1 MRVEFL
7 PSIDFNQMLVYSTFV
22 HLFFLTWVMF
32 LPDHKTQEQI
42 VVPTFRL
49 DLIELPPKEKSA
61 PSSKK
66 KQVVPSA
73 SAKKKAESKAKPIV
87 KKLKRSTLKPK
98 VKKISPPKPI
108 IKAKQLPPPKPIVKE
123 SKARKKILEDLK
135 SFESN
140 SIKRSPLEQLDLLAR
155 LAPKVQEEKV
165 IPPKAMQE
173 ETFREPERAKAAEL
187 PVKPEPKVGL
197 PAEPE
202 PKVGLPVKP
211 EPKVE
216 LPAESEPKVEL
227 PVEPEPKVELPVE
240 PEPGKLL
247 PRVDDI
253 ENTAKEREL
262 IALSKQLV
270 KLDVGKEVQS
280 TSALMT
286 ELEAIENKEVHPT
299 DILMDGDQFKKSDN
313 FSAFKS
319 IKGESLI
326 SVVEKFKDLEE
337 SSQEIKID
345 VSQGQMVLKEFK
357 TSIQRGEVPVS
368 ETKNEPETSNAL
380 SAYVGEVY
388 KRVYSQWKTPLGAK
402 FKNVTVSFTI
412 FSKGNINS
420 PVIRKS
426 AGDKN
431 LDSVAVSAIIDS
443 VPFPELPEELNRPN
457 LKVNIIFKY
466 VPEKN

>member
-7 PSIDFNQMLVYSTFV
+7 PSIDFNQMLVYSTFT

-32 LPDHKTQEQI
+32 LPDHRTQEQI

-49 DLIELPPKEKSA
+49 DLIELSPKENA

-66 KQVVPSA
+66 QQAVPSA
-73 SAKKKAESKAKPIV
+73 SAKKKAEPKAKPIV
-87 KKLKRSTLKPK
+87 KKLKRSALKPK
-98 VKKISPPKPI
+98 AKKSPPPKPI
-108 IKAKQLPPPKPIVKE
+108 IKE

-165 IPPKAMQE
+165 IPPKAMPE
-173 ETFREPERAKAAEL
+173 ETFREPERKKAAEL
-187 PVKPEPKVGL
+187 P
-197 PAEPE
+197 AE
-202 PKVGLPVKP
+202 P

-216 LPAESEPKVEL
+216 LPAEPEPKVEL
-227 PVEPEPKVELPVE
+227 PVEPEPKVELLVDPK
-240 PEPGKLL
+240 PGKLL

-253 ENTAKEREL
+253 EITAKEREL
-262 IALSKQLV
+262 IALSEQLV
-270 KLDVGKEVQS
+270 KLDLRKEVQS

-299 DILMDGDQFKKSDN
+299 DILMDGEQFEKSDS

-319 IKGESLI
+319 IKGESFN
-326 SVVEKFKDLEE
+326 SVVEKFQDLEE
-337 SSQEIKID
+337 SSEEIKID

-357 TSIQRGEVPVS
+357 TSIQRGGVPVS
-368 ETKNEPETSNAL
+368 ETKTEPETSSAL
-380 SAYVGEVY
+380 SLYVGKVY
-388 KRVYSQWKTPLGAK
+388 KRVYSKWKTPLGSK
-402 FKNVTVSFTI
+402 FENVTVSFTI

-431 LDSVAVSAIIDS
+431 LDSIAVSAIIDS

>member
-7 PSIDFNQMLVYSTFV
+7 PSIDFNQMLVYSTFT
-22 HLFFLTWVMF
+22 HLLFLTWVMF
-32 LPDHKTQEQI
+32 LPDHRTQEQI

-49 DLIELPPKEKSA
+49 DLIELSPKENAS
-61 PSSKK
+61 SSKK
-66 KQVVPSA
+66 QQAVPSA
-73 SAKKKAESKAKPIV
+73 SAKKKAEPKAKPIV
-87 KKLKRSTLKPK
+87 KKLKRSALKPK
-98 VKKISPPKPI
+98 VKKSPPPKPI
-108 IKAKQLPPPKPIVKE
+108 IKAKQLPPPKPIIKE

-173 ETFREPERAKAAEL
+173 ETFREPERKKAAEL
-187 PVKPEPKVGL
+187 P
-197 PAEPE
+197 AEP
-202 PKVGLPVKP
+202 
-211 EPKVE
+211 
-216 LPAESEPKVEL
+216 EPKVEL
-227 PVEPEPKVELPVE
+227 PVEPEPKVELLVDPK
-240 PEPGKLL
+240 PEKLL
-247 PRVDDI
+247 LRVDDI
-253 ENTAKEREL
+253 EITAKEREL
-262 IALSKQLV
+262 IALSEQLV
-270 KLDVGKEVQS
+270 KLDLRKEVQS

-299 DILMDGDQFKKSDN
+299 DILMDGEQFEKSDS

-319 IKGESLI
+319 IKGESFN
-326 SVVEKFKDLEE
+326 SVVEKFQDLEE
-337 SSQEIKID
+337 SSEEIKID

-357 TSIQRGEVPVS
+357 TSIQRGGVPVS
-368 ETKNEPETSNAL
+368 ETKTEPETSSAL
-380 SAYVGEVY
+380 SLYVGKVY
-388 KRVYSQWKTPLGAK
+388 KRVYSKWKTPLGSK
-402 FKNVTVSFTI
+402 FENVTVSFTI

-431 LDSVAVSAIIDS
+431 LDSIAVSAIIDS

>member
-7 PSIDFNQMLVYSTFV
+7 PSIDFNQMLVYSTFA

-32 LPDHKTQEQI
+32 LPDHRTQEQI

-49 DLIELPPKEKSA
+49 DIIELSPKEKPA

-66 KQVVPSA
+66 KQTVPSA
-73 SAKKKAESKAKPIV
+73 TTKKKAVPKAKPIV
-87 KKLKRSTLKPK
+87 KNLKRSTLKP
-98 VKKISPPKPI
+98 
-108 IKAKQLPPPKPIVKE
+108 KAKQLPPPKPIIKE

-135 SFESN
+135 SLESN

-173 ETFREPERAKAAEL
+173 ETFIEPEREKAA
-187 PVKPEPKVGL
+187 
-197 PAEPE
+197 
-202 PKVGLPVKP
+202 
-211 EPKVE
+211 
-216 LPAESEPKVEL
+216 EL

-240 PEPGKLL
+240 PESKAEPPVEPKPGKLL

-253 ENTAKEREL
+253 EITAKEREL
-262 IALSKQLV
+262 IALSEQLV
-270 KLDVGKEVQS
+270 KLDLKKEVQS
-280 TSALMT
+280 TSSLMT
-286 ELEAIENKEVHPT
+286 ELEAIENKEVHST
-299 DILMDGDQFKKSDN
+299 DILSEGGEFKKSSP
-313 FSAFKS
+313 SAFEN
-319 IKGESLI
+319 IKGESLT
-326 SVVEKFKDLEE
+326 SVVEKFQDLEE

-345 VSQGQMVLKEFK
+345 VSQGQMVLKKFT
-357 TSIQRGEVPVS
+357 TSIQRGGVPVS
-368 ETKNEPETSNAL
+368 ETKTEPETSNAL
-380 SAYVGEVY
+380 SLYVGEVY
-388 KRVYSQWKTPLGAK
+388 KRVYSKWKTPLGSK
-402 FKNVTVSFTI
+402 FENVTVSFTI

-431 LDSVAVSAIIDS
+431 LDSIAVSAIIDS

>member
-7 PSIDFNQMLVYSTFV
+7 PSIDFNQMLVYSTFT
-22 HLFFLTWVMF
+22 HLLFLTWVMF
-32 LPDHKTQEQI
+32 LPDHRTQEQI

-49 DLIELPPKEKSA
+49 DLIELSPKENA

-66 KQVVPSA
+66 QQAVPSA
-73 SAKKKAESKAKPIV
+73 SAKKKAEPKAKPIV
-87 KKLKRSTLKPK
+87 KKLKRSALKPK
-98 VKKISPPKPI
+98 AKKSPPPKPI
-108 IKAKQLPPPKPIVKE
+108 IKE

-173 ETFREPERAKAAEL
+173 ETFREPERKKAAEL
-187 PVKPEPKVGL
+187 P
-197 PAEPE
+197 AE
-202 PKVGLPVKP
+202 P

-216 LPAESEPKVEL
+216 LPAE
-227 PVEPEPKVELPVE
+227 PEPKVELLVDPK
-240 PEPGKLL
+240 PGKLL

-253 ENTAKEREL
+253 EITAKEREL
-262 IALSKQLV
+262 IALSEQLV
-270 KLDVGKEVQS
+270 KLDLRKEDQS

-299 DILMDGDQFKKSDN
+299 DILMDGEQFEKSDS

-319 IKGESLI
+319 IKGESFN
-326 SVVEKFKDLEE
+326 SVVEKFQDLEE
-337 SSQEIKID
+337 SSEEIKID

-357 TSIQRGEVPVS
+357 TSIQRGGVPVS
-368 ETKNEPETSNAL
+368 ETKTEPETSSAL
-380 SAYVGEVY
+380 SLYVGKVY
-388 KRVYSQWKTPLGAK
+388 KRVYSKWKTPLGSK
-402 FKNVTVSFTI
+402 FENVTVSFTI

-431 LDSVAVSAIIDS
+431 LDSIAVSAIIDS

-457 LKVNIIFKY
+457 LTVNIIFKY
-466 VPEKN
+466 VPEKK

>member
-1 MRVEFL
+1 
-7 PSIDFNQMLVYSTFV
+7 
-22 HLFFLTWVMF
+22 MF
-32 LPDHKTQEQI
+32 LPDHRTQEQI

-49 DLIELPPKEKSA
+49 DLIELSPKENA

-66 KQVVPSA
+66 QQAVPSA
-73 SAKKKAESKAKPIV
+73 SAKKKAEPKAKPIV
-87 KKLKRSTLKPK
+87 KKLKRSALKPK
-98 VKKISPPKPI
+98 VKKSPPPKPI
-108 IKAKQLPPPKPIVKE
+108 IKE

-173 ETFREPERAKAAEL
+173 ETFREPERKKAAEL
-187 PVKPEPKVGL
+187 P
-197 PAEPE
+197 AE
-202 PKVGLPVKP
+202 P

-216 LPAESEPKVEL
+216 LPAEPEPKVEL
-227 PVEPEPKVELPVE
+227 PVEPEPKVEFLVDPK
-240 PEPGKLL
+240 PGKLL

-253 ENTAKEREL
+253 EITAKEREL
-262 IALSKQLV
+262 IALSEQLV
-270 KLDVGKEVQS
+270 KLDLRKEVQS

-299 DILMDGDQFKKSDN
+299 DILMDGEQFEKSDSS
-313 FSAFKS
+313 SAFKS
-319 IKGESLI
+319 IKGASFN
-326 SVVEKFKDLEE
+326 SVVEKFQDLEE
-337 SSQEIKID
+337 SSEEIKID
-345 VSQGQMVLKEFK
+345 VSQRQMVLKEFK
-357 TSIQRGEVPVS
+357 TSIQRGGVPVPETKTES
-368 ETKNEPETSNAL
+368 ETSSAL
-380 SAYVGEVY
+380 SLYVGKVY
-388 KRVYSQWKTPLGAK
+388 KRVYSKWKKPLGSK

-431 LDSVAVSAIIDS
+431 LDSIAVSAIIDS

-466 VPEKN
+466 VPEKK

>member
-49 DLIELPPKEKSA
+49 DLIEIPSKEKSA

-66 KQVVPSA
+66 KQAVPSA

-98 VKKISPPKPI
+98 VEKISPPTPI

-187 PVKPEPKVGL
+187 PVKPEPKVEL

-202 PKVGLPVKP
+202 SKM
-211 EPKVE
+211 E
-216 LPAESEPKVEL
+216 LPA
-227 PVEPEPKVELPVE
+227 EPEPKVELPVE

-286 ELEAIENKEVHPT
+286 ELEAIESKEVHPT
-299 DILMDGDQFKKSDN
+299 DILMGGDQFKKSDS

-319 IKGESLI
+319 IKGKSFT
-326 SVVEKFKDLEE
+326 SVVEKLQDLEE

-388 KRVYSQWKTPLGAK
+388 KRVYSKWKTPLGSK
-402 FKNVTVSFTI
+402 FESVTISFTI

-443 VPFPELPEELNRPN
+443 VPFPELPEDLNRPN

>member
-7 PSIDFNQMLVYSTFV
+7 PSIDFNQMLVYSTFA
-22 HLFFLTWVMF
+22 HLLFLTWVMF
-32 LPDHKTQEQI
+32 LPDHRIQEQI

-49 DLIELPPKEKSA
+49 DLIELSPKENA

-66 KQVVPSA
+66 QQAVPSA
-73 SAKKKAESKAKPIV
+73 SAKKKAEPKAKPIV
-87 KKLKRSTLKPK
+87 KKLKRSALKPK
-98 VKKISPPKPI
+98 AKKSPPPKPI
-108 IKAKQLPPPKPIVKE
+108 IKAKQLPPPKPIIKE

-173 ETFREPERAKAAEL
+173 ETFREPERKKAAE
-187 PVKPEPKVGL
+187 L

-202 PKVGLPVKP
+202 PKVELLVD
-211 EPKVE
+211 PK
-216 LPAESEPKVEL
+216 
-227 PVEPEPKVELPVE
+227 
-240 PEPGKLL
+240 PGKLL

-253 ENTAKEREL
+253 EITAKEREL
-262 IALSKQLV
+262 IALSEQLV
-270 KLDVGKEVQS
+270 KLDLRKEVQS

-299 DILMDGDQFKKSDN
+299 DILMDGEQFEKSDSS
-313 FSAFKS
+313 SAFKS
-319 IKGESLI
+319 IKGGSFN
-326 SVVEKFKDLEE
+326 SVVEKFQDLEE
-337 SSQEIKID
+337 SSEEIKID
-345 VSQGQMVLKEFK
+345 VSQRQMVLKEFK
-357 TSIQRGEVPVS
+357 TSIQRGGVPVS
-368 ETKNEPETSNAL
+368 ETKTEPETSSAL
-380 SAYVGEVY
+380 SLYVGKVY
-388 KRVYSQWKTPLGAK
+388 KRVYSKWKTPLGSK

-431 LDSVAVSAIIDS
+431 LDSIAVSAIIDS

-457 LKVNIIFKY
+457 LKINIIFKY
-466 VPEKN
+466 VPEKK

>member
-7 PSIDFNQMLVYSTFV
+7 PSIDFNQMLVYSTFT
-22 HLFFLTWVMF
+22 HLLFLTWVMF
-32 LPDHKTQEQI
+32 LPDHRTQEQI

-49 DLIELPPKEKSA
+49 DLIELSPKENA

-66 KQVVPSA
+66 QQAVPSA
-73 SAKKKAESKAKPIV
+73 SAKKKAEPKAKPIV
-87 KKLKRSTLKPK
+87 KKLKRSALKPK
-98 VKKISPPKPI
+98 VKKSPPPKPI
-108 IKAKQLPPPKPIVKE
+108 IKAKQLPPPKPIIKE

-173 ETFREPERAKAAEL
+173 ETFREPERKKAAE
-187 PVKPEPKVGL
+187 L

-202 PKVGLPVKP
+202 PKVEFLVD
-211 EPKVE
+211 PK
-216 LPAESEPKVEL
+216 
-227 PVEPEPKVELPVE
+227 
-240 PEPGKLL
+240 PGKLL

-253 ENTAKEREL
+253 EITAKEREL
-262 IALSKQLV
+262 IALSEQLV
-270 KLDVGKEVQS
+270 KLDLRKEVQS

-299 DILMDGDQFKKSDN
+299 DILMDGEQFEKSDS

-319 IKGESLI
+319 IKGESFN
-326 SVVEKFKDLEE
+326 SVVEKFQDLEE
-337 SSQEIKID
+337 SSEEIKID

-357 TSIQRGEVPVS
+357 TSIQRGGVPVS
-368 ETKNEPETSNAL
+368 ETKTEPETSSAL
-380 SAYVGEVY
+380 SLYVGKVY
-388 KRVYSQWKTPLGAK
+388 KRVYSKWKTPLGSK
-402 FKNVTVSFTI
+402 FENVTVSFTI

-431 LDSVAVSAIIDS
+431 LDSIAVSAIIDS

-457 LKVNIIFKY
+457 LTVNIIFKY
-466 VPEKN
+466 VPEKK

>member
-7 PSIDFNQMLVYSTFV
+7 PSIDFNQMLVYSTFT
-22 HLFFLTWVMF
+22 HLLFLTWVMF
-32 LPDHKTQEQI
+32 LPDHRTQEQI

-49 DLIELPPKEKSA
+49 DLIELSPKENA

-66 KQVVPSA
+66 QQAVPSA
-73 SAKKKAESKAKPIV
+73 SAKKKAEPKAKPIV
-87 KKLKRSTLKPK
+87 KKLKRSALKPK
-98 VKKISPPKPI
+98 VKKSPPPKPI
-108 IKAKQLPPPKPIVKE
+108 IKAKQLPPPKPIIKE

-173 ETFREPERAKAAEL
+173 ETFREPERKKAAEL
-187 PVKPEPKVGL
+187 P
-197 PAEPE
+197 AE
-202 PKVGLPVKP
+202 P

-216 LPAESEPKVEL
+216 LPAE
-227 PVEPEPKVELPVE
+227 PEPKVELLVDPK
-240 PEPGKLL
+240 PGKLL

-253 ENTAKEREL
+253 EITAKEREL
-262 IALSKQLV
+262 IALSEQLV
-270 KLDVGKEVQS
+270 KLDLRKEVQS

-299 DILMDGDQFKKSDN
+299 DILMDGEQFEKSDS

-319 IKGESLI
+319 IKGESFN
-326 SVVEKFKDLEE
+326 SVVEKFQDLEE
-337 SSQEIKID
+337 SSEEIKID

-357 TSIQRGEVPVS
+357 TSIQRGGVPVS
-368 ETKNEPETSNAL
+368 ETKTEPETSSAL
-380 SAYVGEVY
+380 SLYVGKVY
-388 KRVYSQWKTPLGAK
+388 KRVYSKWKTPLGSK
-402 FKNVTVSFTI
+402 FENVTVSFTI

-431 LDSVAVSAIIDS
+431 LDSIAVSAIIDS

-457 LKVNIIFKY
+457 LTVNIIFKY
-466 VPEKN
+466 VPEKK

>member
-1 MRVEFL
+1 MRVELL
-7 PSIDFNQMLVYSTFV
+7 PSIDFNQMLVYSTFT
-22 HLFFLTWVMF
+22 HLLFLTWVMF
-32 LPDHKTQEQI
+32 LPDHRTQEQI

-49 DLIELPPKEKSA
+49 DLIELSPKENA

-66 KQVVPSA
+66 QQAVP
-73 SAKKKAESKAKPIV
+73 SAKKKAEPKAKPIV
-87 KKLKRSTLKPK
+87 KKLKRSALKPK
-98 VKKISPPKPI
+98 AKKSPPPKPI
-108 IKAKQLPPPKPIVKE
+108 IKE

-173 ETFREPERAKAAEL
+173 ETFREPERKKAAEL
-187 PVKPEPKVGL
+187 P
-197 PAEPE
+197 AE
-202 PKVGLPVKP
+202 P

-216 LPAESEPKVEL
+216 LPAEPEPKVEL
-227 PVEPEPKVELPVE
+227 PAEPEPKVELPAE
-240 PEPGKLL
+240 PEPKVELLVDPKPGKLL

-253 ENTAKEREL
+253 EITEKEREL
-262 IALSKQLV
+262 IALSEQLV
-270 KLDVGKEVQS
+270 KLDLKKEDQS

-299 DILMDGDQFKKSDN
+299 DILMDGEQFEKSDS

-319 IKGESLI
+319 IKGESFN
-326 SVVEKFKDLEE
+326 SVVEKFQDLEE
-337 SSQEIKID
+337 SSEEIKID

-357 TSIQRGEVPVS
+357 TSIQRGGVPVS
-368 ETKNEPETSNAL
+368 ETKTEPETSSAL
-380 SAYVGEVY
+380 SLYVGKIY
-388 KRVYSQWKTPLGAK
+388 KRVYSKWKTPLGSK
-402 FKNVTVSFTI
+402 FENATVSFTI

-431 LDSVAVSAIIDS
+431 LDSIAVSAIIDS

-466 VPEKN
+466 VPEKK

>member
-7 PSIDFNQMLVYSTFV
+7 PSIDFNQMLVYSTFT
-22 HLFFLTWVMF
+22 HLLFLTWVMF
-32 LPDHKTQEQI
+32 LPDHRTQEQI

-49 DLIELPPKEKSA
+49 DLIELSPKENA

-66 KQVVPSA
+66 QQAVPSA
-73 SAKKKAESKAKPIV
+73 SAKKKAEPKAKPIV
-87 KKLKRSTLKPK
+87 KKLKRSALKPK
-98 VKKISPPKPI
+98 VKKSPPPKPI
-108 IKAKQLPPPKPIVKE
+108 IKAKQSPPPKPIIKE

-173 ETFREPERAKAAEL
+173 ETFREPERKKAAEL
-187 PVKPEPKVGL
+187 P
-197 PAEPE
+197 AE
-202 PKVGLPVKP
+202 P

-216 LPAESEPKVEL
+216 LPAEPEPKVEL
-227 PVEPEPKVELPVE
+227 PVEPEPKVELLVDPK
-240 PEPGKLL
+240 PGKLL

-253 ENTAKEREL
+253 EITAKEREL
-262 IALSKQLV
+262 IALSEQLV
-270 KLDVGKEVQS
+270 KLDLRKEVQS

-299 DILMDGDQFKKSDN
+299 DILMDGEQFEKSDS

-319 IKGESLI
+319 IKGESFN
-326 SVVEKFKDLEE
+326 SVVEKFQDLEE
-337 SSQEIKID
+337 SSEEIKID

-357 TSIQRGEVPVS
+357 TSIQRGGVPVS
-368 ETKNEPETSNAL
+368 ETKTEPETSSAL
-380 SAYVGEVY
+380 SLYVGKVY
-388 KRVYSQWKTPLGAK
+388 KRVYSKWKTPLGSK
-402 FKNVTVSFTI
+402 FENVTVSFTI

-431 LDSVAVSAIIDS
+431 LDSIAVSAIIDS

-466 VPEKN
+466 VPEKK

>member
-7 PSIDFNQMLVYSTFV
+7 PSIDFNQMLVYSTFA

-32 LPDHKTQEQI
+32 LPDHRTQEQI

-49 DLIELPPKEKSA
+49 DIIELSPKEKPA

-66 KQVVPSA
+66 KQAVPSA
-73 SAKKKAESKAKPIV
+73 TTKKKAVPKAKPIV

-98 VKKISPPKPI
+98 AKQLSPPEPI
-108 IKAKQLPPPKPIVKE
+108 IKE
-123 SKARKKILEDLK
+123 TKARKKILEDLK
-135 SFESN
+135 SLESN

-173 ETFREPERAKAAEL
+173 ETFIEPEREKAAE
-187 PVKPEPKVGL
+187 L

-202 PKVGLPVKP
+202 PKV
-211 EPKVE
+211 EP
-216 LPAESEPKVEL
+216 
-227 PVEPEPKVELPVE
+227 PVEPK
-240 PEPGKLL
+240 PGKLL

-253 ENTAKEREL
+253 EITAKEREL
-262 IALSKQLV
+262 IALSEQLI
-270 KLDVGKEVQS
+270 KLDLKKEVQS
-280 TSALMT
+280 TSSLMT
-286 ELEAIENKEVHPT
+286 ELEAIENKEVHST
-299 DILMDGDQFKKSDN
+299 DILSEGGQFEKSSP
-313 FSAFKS
+313 SAFEN
-319 IKGESLI
+319 IKGESLT
-326 SVVEKFKDLEE
+326 SVVEKFQDLEE

-345 VSQGQMVLKEFK
+345 VSQGQMVLREFK
-357 TSIQRGEVPVS
+357 TSIQRGGVPVS
-368 ETKNEPETSNAL
+368 ETKTEPETSNAL
-380 SAYVGEVY
+380 SLYVGEVY
-388 KRVYSQWKTPLGAK
+388 KRVYSKWKTPLGSK
-402 FKNVTVSFTI
+402 FENVTVSFTI

-431 LDSVAVSAIIDS
+431 LDSIAVSAIIDS

>member
-7 PSIDFNQMLVYSTFV
+7 PSIDFNQMLVYSTFT
-22 HLFFLTWVMF
+22 HLLFLTWVMF
-32 LPDHKTQEQI
+32 LPDHRTQEQI

-49 DLIELPPKEKSA
+49 DLIELSPKENA

-66 KQVVPSA
+66 QQAVPSA
-73 SAKKKAESKAKPIV
+73 SAKKKAEPKAKPIV
-87 KKLKRSTLKPK
+87 KKLKRSALKPK
-98 VKKISPPKPI
+98 VKQSPPPKPI
-108 IKAKQLPPPKPIVKE
+108 IKE

-173 ETFREPERAKAAEL
+173 ETFREPERKKAAE
-187 PVKPEPKVGL
+187 L

-202 PKVGLPVKP
+202 PKVELLVD
-211 EPKVE
+211 PK
-216 LPAESEPKVEL
+216 
-227 PVEPEPKVELPVE
+227 
-240 PEPGKLL
+240 PGKLL
-247 PRVDDI
+247 PRIDDI
-253 ENTAKEREL
+253 EITAKEREL
-262 IALSKQLV
+262 IALSEQLV
-270 KLDVGKEVQS
+270 KLDLRKEVQS

-299 DILMDGDQFKKSDN
+299 DILMDGEQFEKSDS

-319 IKGESLI
+319 IKGESFN
-326 SVVEKFKDLEE
+326 SVVEKFQDLEE
-337 SSQEIKID
+337 SSEEIKID

-357 TSIQRGEVPVS
+357 TSIQRGGVPVS
-368 ETKNEPETSNAL
+368 ETKTEPETSSAL
-380 SAYVGEVY
+380 SLYVGKVY
-388 KRVYSQWKTPLGAK
+388 KRVYSKWKTPLGSK
-402 FKNVTVSFTI
+402 FENVTVSFTI

-431 LDSVAVSAIIDS
+431 LDSIAVSAIIDS

-457 LKVNIIFKY
+457 LKVDIIFKY

>member
-7 PSIDFNQMLVYSTFV
+7 PSIDFNQMLVYSTFA
-22 HLFFLTWVMF
+22 HLLFLTWVMF
-32 LPDHKTQEQI
+32 LPDHRTQEQI

-49 DLIELPPKEKSA
+49 DLIELSPKANA

-66 KQVVPSA
+66 KQAVPSA
-73 SAKKKAESKAKPIV
+73 TTEKKAAPKAKPIV

-98 VKKISPPKPI
+98 
-108 IKAKQLPPPKPIVKE
+108 AKQLPPPKPVFKE

-173 ETFREPERAKAAEL
+173 ETFREPERKKAAE
-187 PVKPEPKVGL
+187 L

-202 PKVGLPVKP
+202 PKVEFLVD
-211 EPKVE
+211 PK
-216 LPAESEPKVEL
+216 
-227 PVEPEPKVELPVE
+227 
-240 PEPGKLL
+240 PGKLL

-253 ENTAKEREL
+253 EITAKEREL
-262 IALSKQLV
+262 IALSEQLV
-270 KLDVGKEVQS
+270 KLDLRKEDQS

-299 DILMDGDQFKKSDN
+299 DILMDGEQFEKSDS

-319 IKGESLI
+319 IKGESFN
-326 SVVEKFKDLEE
+326 SVVEKFQDLEE
-337 SSQEIKID
+337 SSEEIKID

-357 TSIQRGEVPVS
+357 TSIQRGGVLVS
-368 ETKNEPETSNAL
+368 EIKTEPETSSAL
-380 SAYVGEVY
+380 SLYVGKVY
-388 KRVYSQWKTPLGAK
+388 KRVYSKWKTPLGSK
-402 FKNVTVSFTI
+402 FENVTVSFTI

-431 LDSVAVSAIIDS
+431 LDSIAVSAIIDS

>member
-1 MRVEFL
+1 MRIEFL
-7 PSIDFNQMLVYSTFV
+7 PSIDFNQMLVYSTFA
-22 HLFFLTWVMF
+22 HLLFLTWVMF
-32 LPDHKTQEQI
+32 LPNHRIQEQI

-49 DLIELPPKEKSA
+49 DLIELSPKAKPASL
-61 PSSKK
+61 PKK
-66 KQVVPSA
+66 KEVSPPA
-73 SAKKKAESKAKPIV
+73 TAKKKAAPKAKPIV

-98 VKKISPPKPI
+98 
-108 IKAKQLPPPKPIVKE
+108 AKQLPSPKPVFKE

-165 IPPKAMQE
+165 MPPKAMQE
-173 ETFREPERAKAAEL
+173 ETFREPERKKTAE
-187 PVKPEPKVGL
+187 L

-202 PKVGLPVKP
+202 PKVEFLVD
-211 EPKVE
+211 PK
-216 LPAESEPKVEL
+216 
-227 PVEPEPKVELPVE
+227 
-240 PEPGKLL
+240 PGKLL

-253 ENTAKEREL
+253 EITAKEREL
-262 IALSKQLV
+262 IALSEQLV
-270 KLDVGKEVQS
+270 KLDLRKEDQS

-299 DILMDGDQFKKSDN
+299 DILMDGEQFEKSDS

-319 IKGESLI
+319 IKGESFN
-326 SVVEKFKDLEE
+326 SVVEKFQDLEE
-337 SSQEIKID
+337 SSEEIKID

-357 TSIQRGEVPVS
+357 TSIQRGGVPVS
-368 ETKNEPETSNAL
+368 ETKTEPETSSAL
-380 SAYVGEVY
+380 SLYVGKVY
-388 KRVYSQWKTPLGAK
+388 KRVYSKWKTPLGSK
-402 FKNVTVSFTI
+402 FENVTVSFTI

-431 LDSVAVSAIIDS
+431 LDSIAVSAIIDS

-457 LKVNIIFKY
+457 LTVNIIFKY
-466 VPEKN
+466 VPEKK

>member
-7 PSIDFNQMLVYSTFV
+7 PSIDFNQMLVYSTFT
-22 HLFFLTWVMF
+22 HLLFLTWVMF
-32 LPDHKTQEQI
+32 LPDHRTQEQI

-49 DLIELPPKEKSA
+49 DLIELSPKENA

-66 KQVVPSA
+66 QQAVPSA
-73 SAKKKAESKAKPIV
+73 SAKKKAEPKAKPIV
-87 KKLKRSTLKPK
+87 KKLKRSALKPK
-98 VKKISPPKPI
+98 VKKSPPPKPI
-108 IKAKQLPPPKPIVKE
+108 IKAKQLPPPKPIIKE

-173 ETFREPERAKAAEL
+173 ETFREPERKKAAEL
-187 PVKPEPKVGL
+187 P
-197 PAEPE
+197 AEP
-202 PKVGLPVKP
+202 
-211 EPKVE
+211 
-216 LPAESEPKVEL
+216 EPKVEL
-227 PVEPEPKVELPVE
+227 PVEPEPKVEFLVDPK
-240 PEPGKLL
+240 PGKLL

-253 ENTAKEREL
+253 EITAKEREL
-262 IALSKQLV
+262 IALSEQLV
-270 KLDVGKEVQS
+270 KLDLRKEVQS

-299 DILMDGDQFKKSDN
+299 DILMDGEQFEKSDS

-319 IKGESLI
+319 IKGESFN
-326 SVVEKFKDLEE
+326 SVVEKFQDLEE
-337 SSQEIKID
+337 SSEEIKID

-357 TSIQRGEVPVS
+357 TSIQRGGVPVS
-368 ETKNEPETSNAL
+368 ETKTEPETSSAL
-380 SAYVGEVY
+380 SLYVGKVY
-388 KRVYSQWKTPLGAK
+388 KRVYSKWKTPLGSK
-402 FKNVTVSFTI
+402 FENVTVSFTI

-431 LDSVAVSAIIDS
+431 LDSIAVSAIIDS

-457 LKVNIIFKY
+457 LTVNIIFKY
-466 VPEKN
+466 VPEKK

>member
-7 PSIDFNQMLVYSTFV
+7 PSIDFNQMLVYSTFT
-22 HLFFLTWVMF
+22 HLLFLTWVMF
-32 LPDHKTQEQI
+32 LPDHRTQEQI

-49 DLIELPPKEKSA
+49 DLIELSPKENA

-66 KQVVPSA
+66 QQAVPSA
-73 SAKKKAESKAKPIV
+73 SAKKKAEPKAKPIV
-87 KKLKRSTLKPK
+87 KKLKRSALKPK
-98 VKKISPPKPI
+98 VKKSPPPKPI
-108 IKAKQLPPPKPIVKE
+108 IKAKQLPPPKPIIKE

-173 ETFREPERAKAAEL
+173 ETFREPERKKAAE
-187 PVKPEPKVGL
+187 L

-202 PKVGLPVKP
+202 PKVELLVD
-211 EPKVE
+211 PK
-216 LPAESEPKVEL
+216 
-227 PVEPEPKVELPVE
+227 
-240 PEPGKLL
+240 PGKLL

-253 ENTAKEREL
+253 EITAKEREL
-262 IALSKQLV
+262 IALSEQLV
-270 KLDVGKEVQS
+270 KLDLRKEVQS

-299 DILMDGDQFKKSDN
+299 DILMDGEQFEKSDS

-319 IKGESLI
+319 IKGESFN
-326 SVVEKFKDLEE
+326 SVVEKFQDLEE
-337 SSQEIKID
+337 SSEEIKID

-357 TSIQRGEVPVS
+357 TSIQRGGVPVS
-368 ETKNEPETSNAL
+368 ETKTEPETSSAL
-380 SAYVGEVY
+380 SLYVGKVY
-388 KRVYSQWKTPLGAK
+388 KRVYSKWKTPLGSK
-402 FKNVTVSFTI
+402 FENVTVSFTI

-431 LDSVAVSAIIDS
+431 LDSIAVSAIIDS
-443 VPFPELPEELNRPN
+443 VPFPDLPEELNRPN
-457 LKVNIIFKY
+457 LTVNIIFKY
-466 VPEKN
+466 VPEKK

>member
-7 PSIDFNQMLVYSTFV
+7 PSIDFNQMLVYSTFA
-22 HLFFLTWVMF
+22 HLLFLTWVMF
-32 LPDHKTQEQI
+32 LPDHRTQEQI

-49 DLIELPPKEKSA
+49 DIIELSPKEKPA

-66 KQVVPSA
+66 KQAVPSA
-73 SAKKKAESKAKPIV
+73 TTKKKAVPKAKPIV

-98 VKKISPPKPI
+98 
-108 IKAKQLPPPKPIVKE
+108 AKQLPSPKPVFKE
-123 SKARKKILEDLK
+123 SKTRKKILEDLK

-140 SIKRSPLEQLDLLAR
+140 SIKGSPLEQLDLLAR

-173 ETFREPERAKAAEL
+173 ETFREPERKKAAA
-187 PVKPEPKVGL
+187 L

-202 PKVGLPVKP
+202 PKVELLVD
-211 EPKVE
+211 PK
-216 LPAESEPKVEL
+216 
-227 PVEPEPKVELPVE
+227 
-240 PEPGKLL
+240 PGKLL

-253 ENTAKEREL
+253 EITAKEREL
-262 IALSKQLV
+262 IALSEQLV
-270 KLDVGKEVQS
+270 KLDLRKEVQS

-299 DILMDGDQFKKSDN
+299 DILMDGEQFEKSDSS
-313 FSAFKS
+313 SAFKS
-319 IKGESLI
+319 IKGETFN
-326 SVVEKFKDLEE
+326 SVVEKFQDLEE
-337 SSQEIKID
+337 SSEEIKID
-345 VSQGQMVLKEFK
+345 VSQRQMVLKEFK
-357 TSIQRGEVPVS
+357 TSIQRGGVPVS
-368 ETKNEPETSNAL
+368 ETKTEPETSSAL
-380 SAYVGEVY
+380 SLYVGKVY
-388 KRVYSQWKTPLGAK
+388 KRVYSKWKTPLGSK
-402 FKNVTVSFTI
+402 FENVTVSFTI

-431 LDSVAVSAIIDS
+431 LDSIAVSAIIDS

>member
-7 PSIDFNQMLVYSTFV
+7 PSIDFNQMLVYSTFA

-32 LPDHKTQEQI
+32 LPDHRTQEQI
-42 VVPTFRL
+42 VVPMFRL
-49 DLIELPPKEKSA
+49 DIIELSPKEKPA

-66 KQVVPSA
+66 KQAVPSA
-73 SAKKKAESKAKPIV
+73 TTKKKAVPKAKPIV

-98 VKKISPPKPI
+98 AKQLSPPKPI
-108 IKAKQLPPPKPIVKE
+108 IKE

-135 SFESN
+135 SLESN

-173 ETFREPERAKAAEL
+173 ETFIEPEREKAA
-187 PVKPEPKVGL
+187 
-197 PAEPE
+197 
-202 PKVGLPVKP
+202 
-211 EPKVE
+211 
-216 LPAESEPKVEL
+216 EL
-227 PVEPEPKVELPVE
+227 PVEPEPKVEPPVE
-240 PEPGKLL
+240 PKPGKLL

-253 ENTAKEREL
+253 EITAKEREL
-262 IALSKQLV
+262 IALSEQLV
-270 KLDVGKEVQS
+270 KLDLKKEVQS
-280 TSALMT
+280 TSSLMT
-286 ELEAIENKEVHPT
+286 ELEAIENKEVHST
-299 DILMDGDQFKKSDN
+299 DILSEGGQFEKSSP
-313 FSAFKS
+313 SAFEN
-319 IKGESLI
+319 IKGESLT
-326 SVVEKFKDLEE
+326 SVVEKFQDLEE

-345 VSQGQMVLKEFK
+345 VSQGQMVLREFK
-357 TSIQRGEVPVS
+357 TSIQRGGVPVS
-368 ETKNEPETSNAL
+368 ETKTEPETSNAL
-380 SAYVGEVY
+380 SLYVGEVY
-388 KRVYSQWKTPLGAK
+388 KRVYSKWKTPLGSK
-402 FKNVTVSFTI
+402 FENVTVSFTI

-431 LDSVAVSAIIDS
+431 LDSIAVSAIIDS

-466 VPEKN
+466 VPAKN